1 MGIIKEPP
9 GIDLNIGPLPLTN
22 EDREAVSAIIAR
34 YKSTGE
40 IPKLGRKLKST
51 NRKKIVVSKGDNRA
65 QAKPKSANNKLVNP

>member
-1 MGIIKEPP
+1 MGFIKDPP

-34 YKSTGE
+34 YKKTGE

-51 NRKKIVVSKGDNRA
+51 KRKKTVASKGNNRA
-65 QAKPKSANNKLVNP
+65 QAKPKSANKKLVNP